1 MNAETVHAAL
11 QRIPIPDGAPPL
23 NEAVI
28 RDTLVEGDWIGV
40 LLQPDADRPIDLQAV
55 HDGLTAAFPAA
66 EIEVRTGGQ
75 VYRGGRGLGAGK
87 HLIAVLGGKGG
98 VGKSTVA
105 VNLALTLAAMG
116 LRVGAI
122 DGDINGPDL
131 PHLVGVHP
139 MVDREGQGWLLWNR
153 QLVPPSRRL
162 SPLHRY
168 GIELTSVGFA
178 FPEGAAPVVGGRAI
192 VSALLRHLVFD
203 VRWGADVLVID
214 APPGTGDEIQAMI
227 GELPLDG
234 VLLVTT
240 PQDLAQ
246 LDAGRTQTLLQQRG
260 VPVIGL
266 VQNMSSLT
274 CPHCDEPIDLFAS
287 SRRLVDQNR
296 TGDLPLLASI
306 PFDVRLAEAADQG
319 LPLVLA
325 DPTGPLAAT
334 FGLIGARVRAW
345 LKQRD
350 DVNPHLMERSA

>member
-1 MNAETVHAAL
+1 LNTEAVRASLH
-11 QRIPIPDGAPPL
+11 QIPLPDGDQTL
-23 NEAVI
+23 DV
-28 RDTLVEGDWIGV
+28 RDILVEGDWIGV
-40 LLQPDADRPIDLQAV
+40 SLRTDEETGPDPRV
-55 HDGLTAAFPAA
+55 VYDGLAAAFPAA
-66 EIEVRTGGQ
+66 TIEVRTGGQ
-75 VYRGGRGLGAGK
+75 VYRGGNGLGSGK

-105 VNLALTLAAMG
+105 INLALTLAAMG

-139 MVDREGQGWLLWNR
+139 TADREGQGWLLWNR
-153 QLVPPSRRL
+153 RLVPPSRRL
-162 SPLHRY
+162 SPFERY
-168 GIELTSVGFA
+168 GIELVSVGFA
-178 FPEGAAPVVGGRAI
+178 FPEHAAPVVGGRAI

-203 VRWGADVLVID
+203 VRWHADVLVID

-274 CPHCDEPIDLFAS
+274 CPHCDRPIDLFAP
-287 SRRLVDQNR
+287 SRRLVHQDR
-296 TGDLPLLASI
+296 TGDIPLLASI

-345 LKQRD
+345 LINRD
-350 DVNPHLMERSA
+350 DSDPTLMERSA